1 MLQEKIEADLKKA
14 MTEKD
19 ELRKSV
25 LRNIKSEA
33 TNELVSQK
41 RKPTE
46 QLEEDD
52 LIQVITRLAKQ
63 RKDSIEQFRKGNR
76 PNLAEKE
83 EKELKIL
90 EEYLP
95 EQLSD
100 EELRSIVEE
109 KKEETG
115 AESIADMG
123 KLMGVVMSE
132 VKGRADG
139 NRVKDIVQDVLN

>member
-1 MLQEKIEADLKKA
+1 MLQDKIQEELKQA
-14 MTEKD
+14 MRDKD
-19 ELRKSV
+19 ELRLSV

-90 EEYLP
+90 EEY
-95 EQLSD
+95 
-100 EELRSIVEE
+100 
-109 KKEETG
+109 
-115 AESIADMG
+115 
-123 KLMGVVMSE
+123 
-132 VKGRADG
+132 
-139 NRVKDIVQDVLN
+139 

>member
-115 AESIADMG
+115 VESMADMG